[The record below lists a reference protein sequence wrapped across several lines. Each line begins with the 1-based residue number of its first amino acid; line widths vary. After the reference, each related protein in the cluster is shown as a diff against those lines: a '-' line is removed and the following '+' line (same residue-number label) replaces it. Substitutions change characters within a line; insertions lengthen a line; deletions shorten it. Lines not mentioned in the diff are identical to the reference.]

1 MGVVGIS
8 FGSATSGAGFDVSTT
23 VASIVGNMQ
32 AIETPWNTQLT
43 SLKAQGT
50 ALSTIGTDLSTLS
63 TSLFALTDFEG
74 IMSTKEGSSSNTDI
88 VSLSSAGPTASAGSH
103 TIVVNQLAQ
112 TSSQYTDAI
121 TASDT
126 LSGSLSFQVGTGTPQ
141 TVAITS
147 GSSDTL
153 KTYAAAINAADVGV
167 TAAVISDTSGS
178 RLSLVSKT
186 GGAAGQLTITGS
198 ITDSTT
204 SSAVNLHTGLNGQ
217 DAQLTVDGA
226 AVDSAS
232 NTISTAIPGVT
243 FQALSAD
250 PNTTVQVAIA
260 NDTTDV
266 ATAFS
271 TFVTSYN
278 AVVKD
283 LNTQEGNDS
292 SGNAEPL
299 YGQTIISQLQSAL
312 SLALTSGAASGSV
325 NNLAQL
331 GISVNNDGT
340 LTLSSST
347 LTDGLNTN
355 YSDVVGFLQN
365 TGGFG
370 QNFYAV
376 LGQVGSA
383 SPTGAITLQLN
394 SYTTQETTLNDNITN
409 ENALIATD
417 QTNITNELNQ
427 ANEALQGIPQ
437 QLNEV
442 DELYNALTG
451 YNQSSSG

>member
-1 MGVVGIS
+1 MAVVGIN
-8 FGSATSGAGFDVSTT
+8 FGSATSGAGFDVTTT
-23 VASIVGNMQ
+23 VASITANLK

-50 ALSTIGTDLSTLS
+50 ALTTIGTDLSTLA
-63 TSLFALTDFEG
+63 TSVFALTDFEG
-74 IMSTKEGSSSNTDI
+74 IMATKEGSSSNTDI
-88 VSLSSAGPTASAGSH
+88 VSLSSAGPTANAGSH

-126 LSGSLSFQVGTGTPQ
+126 LSGSLTFQVGSGTPQ
-141 TVAITS
+141 TVDLTS

-198 ITDSTT
+198 VTDSTT
-204 SSAVNLHTGLNGQ
+204 GNALNLHTGLTGQ
-217 DAQLTVDGA
+217 DAQVTVDGT

-250 PNTTVQVAIA
+250 PNTTVQIAIA

-266 ATAFS
+266 TTAFS

-283 LNTQEGNDS
+283 LNTQEGTDS
-292 SGNAEPL
+292 TGAAEPL
-299 YGQTIISQLQSAL
+299 YGQTIVSRLQSAL
-312 SLALTSGAASGSV
+312 SLALTTGTASGSIS
-325 NNLAQL
+325 NLAQL

-347 LTDGLNTN
+347 LTDTLNTS

-365 TGGFG
+365 SGSFG
-370 QNFYAV
+370 QSLYAS
-376 LGQVGSA
+376 LGQIGSA
-383 SPTGAITLQLN
+383 SPTGAITLQLAN
-394 SYTTQETTLNDNITN
+394 YTAQETTFNDNITA
-409 ENALIATD
+409 EDALIATD
-417 QTNITNELNQ
+417 TTNITDELNL
-427 ANEALQGIPQ
+427 ANEALQGIPE
-437 QLNEV
+437 QLTEV
-442 DELYNALTG
+442 NELYSSLTG
-451 YNQSSSG
+451 YNQNSNG